1 MKNLSFSKML
11 SRVLFQIHTPSKF
24 QNTGSPCS
32 TFVFGLKNPYCFMIR
47 GPGILFQHSDFD
59 LVFYL
64 STQILFVWKKSFKG
78 MINANFFHTTYVQL
92 FSIDQKQHTNRTMI
106 NLNDPHC
113 ALLSKGICHFES
125 YEMSENFWL
134 HTYFSIL

>member
-47 GPGILFQHSDFD
+47 GPGILFQHSDF
-59 LVFYL
+59 
-64 STQILFVWKKSFKG
+64 
-78 MINANFFHTTYVQL
+78 
-92 FSIDQKQHTNRTMI
+92 
-106 NLNDPHC
+106 
-113 ALLSKGICHFES
+113 ICMKEKF
-125 YEMSENFWL
+125 
-134 HTYFSIL
+134 